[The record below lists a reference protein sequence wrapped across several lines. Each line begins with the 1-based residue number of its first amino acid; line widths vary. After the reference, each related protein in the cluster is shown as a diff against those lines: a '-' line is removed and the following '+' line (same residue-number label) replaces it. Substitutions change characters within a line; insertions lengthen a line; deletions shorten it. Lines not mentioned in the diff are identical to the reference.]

1 MSDTPSVLKHHRMPE
16 HDAMRLSG
24 TVEAM
29 LWIHRNCIEGDG
41 DSEQSCGRRQ
51 QLLDLRTKY
60 GWNWPLPKPDA
71 AWRLQH

>member
-1 MSDTPSVLKHHRMPE
+1 MPE

-29 LWIHRNCIEGDG
+29 MWIHRNCIEGDG
-41 DSEQSCGRRQ
+41 DCEQSCGRRR

-60 GWNWPLPKPDA
+60 GWTWPLPKPDA

>member
-1 MSDTPSVLKHHRMPE
+1 MPE

-29 LWIHRNCIEGDG
+29 MWIHRNCIEGDG
-41 DSEQSCGRRQ
+41 DTEQSCARRQ
-51 QLLDLRTKY
+51 QLLALRCKY